1 MQDVIT
7 FLEERLKKPLPG
19 EISHQRM
26 MARQLGPQFRMKYN
40 EPPRN
45 GAVMIMLYPGEEGKI
60 YFPLTQRQNYKGVHG
75 GQVSLPGGKKDEED
89 SSLIETAIRE
99 TQEEIGV
106 KVKDSQVIGSL
117 TDLNI
122 TASNFL
128 VKPVISFLE
137 KKPVFVRDPYEV
149 AHIFSTDIDH
159 ILHSDTLKVTELTVG
174 EGINLEAPYF
184 DIKNK
189 VVWGATAMILSEFI
203 TILKEFKK

>member
-1 MQDVIT
+1 MQDVIA

-19 EISHQRM
+19 EVSHQRM

-45 GAVMIMLYPGEEGKI
+45 GAVMIMLYPGKEGKI
-60 YFPLTQRQNYKGVHG
+60 YFPLTQRQDYKGVHG

-89 SSLIETAIRE
+89 SSLVETAIRE
-99 TQEEIGV
+99 TYEEIGV
-106 KVKDSQVIGSL
+106 TVKDQQVIGAM

-122 TASNFL
+122 SASNFL
-128 VKPVISFLE
+128 VRPIISFLD

-159 ILHSDTLKVTELTVG
+159 ILHTDTLKETELTVG
-174 EGINLEAPYF
+174 EGINLKAPYF
-184 DIKNK
+184 DIDNK
-189 VVWGATAMILSEFI
+189 IVWGATAMILSEFI
-203 TILKEFKK
+203 TILKEFK